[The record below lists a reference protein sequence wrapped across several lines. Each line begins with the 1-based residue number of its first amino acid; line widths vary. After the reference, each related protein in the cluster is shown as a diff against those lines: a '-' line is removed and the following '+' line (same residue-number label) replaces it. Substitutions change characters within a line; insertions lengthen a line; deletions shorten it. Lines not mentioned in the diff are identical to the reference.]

1 MMKRPWMV
9 PLLAGVVLRLV
20 YLLFFPQ
27 RMPHAD
33 DHYYWLMAQS
43 LAHGQGY
50 VVGGQPTVFWMP
62 GLSILLALPALFFG
76 GALLPMRLLL
86 VTLSALTLPVVWRL
100 ARGWFGDEVA
110 RVTVWVFALFPP
122 FWFFSTALLTE
133 TVAILLVALLLML
146 VTELKGAFEWKRA
159 AAAGL
164 CYGGLMYLKPEFA
177 FWGPFLAAITLLWR
191 RELAVKT
198 VAVVGIVG
206 VLMLLPWTVR
216 NWEDFHEFI
225 PLKGSGGLLVWWVSQ
240 DPPIEALDERTPAQ
254 VEMEKTFEV
263 PGKPGAS
270 GKNAARAGFQ
280 RIEAH
285 PFQYVKRCFT
295 RRLVH
300 LFAGSQTEAATGV
313 GLARSFGDLRASH
326 EYFRLA
332 IKLMLFALQGAI
344 ALLGIFGV
352 ALRGSR
358 LTRTLFFGTVIT
370 YMMLLGIPRY
380 SMVLMPMLIPHGVAL
395 LRRSDLTVPHL
406 AS

>member
-1 MMKRPWMV
+1 MTRRPWLV
-9 PLLAGVVLRLV
+9 PLLAGAVLRLV

-27 RMPHAD
+27 RAPLAD

-43 LAHGQGY
+43 LADGHGY
-50 VVGGQPTVFWMP
+50 VINGEPTVFWMP

-86 VTLSALTLPVVWRL
+86 VGLSIATLPVVWRL
-100 ARGWFGDEVA
+100 ARDWFGDEVA
-110 RVTVWVFALFPP
+110 RVTIWAFALFPP
-122 FWFFSTALLTE
+122 FWFFGSALMTE
-133 TVAILLVALLLML
+133 TAAILLVTLLLL
-146 VTELKGAFEWKRA
+146 LLTELRGGFEWKRA
-159 AAAGL
+159 AGAGL
-164 CYGGLMYLKPEFA
+164 CWSGLMYLKPEFA
-177 FWGPFLAAITLLWR
+177 FWGPFFAAVALLWR

-198 VAVVGIVG
+198 VAAIGVVG
-206 VLMLLPWTVR
+206 VLMLAPWTVR

-240 DPPIEALDERTPAQ
+240 DPPVEALEERTPEQ
-254 VEMEKTFEV
+254 VATEKSFEV

-270 GKNAARAGFQ
+270 GKNAARAGLQ
-280 RIEAH
+280 RLEAH
-285 PFQYVKRCFT
+285 PFPYLKRCFT

-326 EYFRLA
+326 EWLRLG
-332 IKLMLFALQGAI
+332 IKLMLFALQGLI
-344 ALLGIFGV
+344 ALLGIAGV

-358 LTRTLFFGTVIT
+358 LSRTLFFGTVVI

-380 SMVLMPMLIPHGVAL
+380 SMVLMPFLIPHGAAWIM
-395 LRRSDLTVPHL
+395 RKPSPSRS
-406 AS
+406 